1 MQSKQQQHSYLCF
14 YRDSV
19 YKCTSDT
26 YNFTHTKVSS
36 DGWKYIRD
44 VCVVSPKEALIVY
57 NDRIYTF
64 DLLKYKTNAFGKS
77 NWSNCVG
84 AISYKGNAVC
94 IGRDWGTGELSAKNG
109 WKYTQKQNT
118 TWREAKMMV
127 KIGGMGYALGHNYIC
142 QIDLETG

>member
-1 MQSKQQQHSYLCF
+1 MGINKNTKPHNKLTKQCNL
-14 YRDSV
+14 
-19 YKCTSDT
+19 
-26 YNFTHTKVSS
+26 N
-36 DGWKYIRD
+36 
-44 VCVVSPKEALIVY
+44 
-57 NDRIYTF
+57 NN
-64 DLLKYKTNAFGKS
+64 KTNAFGKS

-84 AISYKGNAVC
+84 AISYKGNVMC

-142 QIDLETG
+142 QIDLE